1 MKKLIFLMLITLTL
15 IGCKKE
21 SMYKH
26 AVQLSAANKKSLNYE
41 KLPFLVTS
49 FVMKNEA
56 DLERLNANL
65 LERWNAPQNVNI
77 YRIDTSW
84 IEEAPCMGCKNW

>member
-1 MKKLIFLMLITLTL
+1 MKKLLFVLITITL
-15 IGCKKE
+15 ISCKKE

-26 AVQLSAANKKSLNYE
+26 AVQLSAAPKKTMVFE
-41 KLPFLVTS
+41 KVPFIVTS

-77 YRIDTSW
+77 YKIDTSW
-84 IEEAPCMGCKNW
+84 IEEVPCMGCKNW